1 MWQSFRVRILLAML
15 TVAVF
20 SIILLFGINYRSAVL
35 TLEQNYLRTSAEN
48 VGTQA
53 DRFDEYMSELYHAS
67 VYAGADHT
75 LREAAAAYISLDHAG
90 IDDVLG
96 LSTQLKV
103 LCYRWP
109 AVETV
114 YLYLPG
120 KQELLTSEE
129 LHQRRTGVSEEQCA
143 WAEETGDFT
152 PVRFLDTM
160 SGSERWM
167 YGYSKPLY
175 NNAGEYFAS
184 VCVGIDERTLRYTLL
199 DAADS
204 GSVQYYL
211 VDSDGRLC
219 TPLRAEENGLSPD
232 ALLSGAAALPER
244 AETVFGASG
253 DWLYASV
260 KAPFSGI
267 RLLRLTDRD
276 SLQTELDGLR
286 RQFFLLL
293 AMVVGAALLLTWVL
307 VNWLYHP
314 MQSIMQAMEKVGG
327 GDLSPSPE
335 IEQPEEFRLLS
346 RQFNQMITEINA
358 LIDDLV
364 DERTAKMQ
372 AELRAL
378 QYQIK
383 PHFMYNTLNSIKYAA
398 ILQGNQKIGEQLGA
412 FIALLEA
419 SISKKGAFLTLTEEI
434 QLLESYVSLQ
444 RYRYMDCFT
453 VDYDITEEASGCYVP
468 RLLLQPIVENAI
480 LHGLDVKRSDNHI
493 RVAALVTD
501 GSLWI
506 TVQDNGKG
514 MSPEQLKK
522 LLDASVEDHRQF
534 TGIGVANIRERL
546 RLSYGAESSLQVFST
561 PGAGTKF
568 VLRLPASYEEGVF
581 AR

>member
-1 MWQSFRVRILLAML
+1 MWRSFRVRILLAML
-15 TVAVF
+15 GVAVS
-20 SIILLFGINYRSAVL
+20 SIILLFGISYQSAVQ
-35 TLEQNYLRTSAEN
+35 TLEHNYLRTSAEN
-48 VGTQA
+48 VGTQI
-53 DRFDEYMSELYHAS
+53 DQFDEYMSVLYRAA
-67 VYAGADHT
+67 VYAGADNG
-75 LREAAAAYISLDHAG
+75 LCKAAAAYNSLDHAG
-90 IDDVLG
+90 TDDVIG
-96 LSTQLKV
+96 LSAQLEE

-109 AVETV
+109 AAETV

-120 KQELLTSEE
+120 RQELLTSEE
-129 LHQRRTGVSEEQCA
+129 LHQRRTNISADQCA
-143 WAEETGDFT
+143 WAPGQAGFT
-152 PVRFLDTM
+152 PVRFLDVA
-160 SGSERWM
+160 SGSNRWM

-175 NNAGEYFAS
+175 NDAGEYFAS
-184 VCVGIDERTLRYTLL
+184 VCVGMEERTLRYALL

-204 GSVQYYL
+204 SSVRYYL
-211 VDSDGRLC
+211 LSADGNLSA
-219 TPLRAEENGLSPD
+219 PLQTGETGFPPD
-232 ALLSGAAALPER
+232 TLPAGTITLPGR

-260 KAPFSGI
+260 KAPFSGV
-267 RLLRLTDRD
+267 RLLRLTDRS

-293 AMVVGAALLLTWVL
+293 ALIIGVALSLTWVL

-314 MQSIMQAMEKVGG
+314 MKSMIQAMEKVGG
-327 GDLSPSPE
+327 GDLSPCPE
-335 IEQPEEFRLLS
+335 IEQPQEFRQLS

-364 DERTAKMQ
+364 DERTAKAE

-398 ILQGNQKIGEQLGA
+398 ILQGHQKIGEQLGS

-419 SISKKGAFLTLTEEI
+419 SISKKGAFLPLSEEI

-453 VDYDITEEASGCYVP
+453 VDYDITEESRSCYVP

-480 LHGLDVKRSDNHI
+480 LHGMDVKRSDNHI

-506 TVQDNGKG
+506 TIQDNGRG
-514 MSPEQLKK
+514 MTPEQLKK
-522 LLDASVEDHRQF
+522 LLDASLDDHRQF

-546 RLSYGAESSLQVFST
+546 RLSYGTEGGLQVFST

-568 VLRLPASYEEGVF
+568 VLCLPASYEERGDGV
-581 AR
+581 